1 MSKYIVS
8 WADDTESL
16 SLSVTVYDTLEDARY
31 PMMRYWNEIL
41 KYNGLPKGTESFDLT
56 QDFGPQGDVWEMG
69 MWYRNAEGFGDEVR
83 ITEV

>member
-16 SLSVTVYDTLEDARY
+16 SLSVTVYETLEEARE

-41 KYNGLPKGTESFDLT
+41 KYNDLPEGTESFDFT
-56 QDFGPQGDVWEMG
+56 QNFGPQGDVREMG
-69 MWYRNAEGFGDEVR
+69 MWYRNADGFGDEVE